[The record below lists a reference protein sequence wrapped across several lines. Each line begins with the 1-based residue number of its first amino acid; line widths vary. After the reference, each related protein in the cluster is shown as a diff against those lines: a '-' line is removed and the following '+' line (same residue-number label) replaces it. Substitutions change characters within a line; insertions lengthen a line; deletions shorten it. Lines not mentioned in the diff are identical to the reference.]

1 MEKVSEAQE
10 RFTNEVLNLRY
21 DGEDDSVLTRDQL
34 AQNLE
39 KIGVSQ
45 YER

>member
-21 DGEDDSVLTRDQL
+21 DAEDDSVLTRD
-34 AQNLE
+34 
-39 KIGVSQ
+39 
-45 YER
+45 